1 LAPETSNDN
10 DGTSPEKQQPPKTM
24 EAIRKAIFIDD
35 DFATVHQHHITRP
48 ILLEEEDDEAEEQLA
63 EEGSSDEKE
72 DDSDAI
78 ADDSK
83 ADGNDQT
90 KGQSKAPTED
100 DESMLLLPLL
110 VNSASE
116 AIHDDSLA
124 SIPPLLP
131 GRDLIPLAE
140 EEEEEGG
147 ADDGSEDTD
156 VVAGDDGDAAED
168 AADADADASA
178 SEPESE
184 QEPEPE
190 PEITEEQQP
199 PDDATSDDQ
208 PPAATTED
216 SPKNRVVVDY
226 ASKAAGALVL
236 EKSSNF
242 DGTSNLLNGDNDKY
256 AIAPCNAEGKY
267 VVIGLSE
274 DILVKQLVLA
284 NYERYS
290 SHPKQFQVLGSQ
302 TYPDAT
308 WIDLGTYTAQPGNDA
323 QTFDL
328 VDPTWARYLKLRF
341 ITHYGAEHYCTVSQ
355 IKVHGSTMLQGFH
368 EQWKESEEEVKKVIE
383 AVEGEEETDGS
394 EEGAE
399 DEDEADEEN
408 DDTEAEGDEDD
419 ISGKDATEPSEDA
432 SNIVDDSD
440 EDGAEASLSD
450 EPNNAGATG
459 ENEENV
465 PTAPE
470 PSDSEEAKVDLAN
483 EEPSVPDEPVGQDDS
498 TSDVFDAS
506 DVVSPALVKKE
517 DTHQIEQPTD
527 NLEKDGAETDGS
539 KPPDH
544 GTIDVTGASDNDT
557 REGSEPNEGHAS
569 TDSSESNTALTS
581 SDETSKATAVPTT
594 GKSSAQIATDESSTY
609 EFTPIRHEE
618 GDDDVC
624 IPFRHD
630 IDVAP
635 TMCADMNISEMS
647 PDSFIAAMNG
657 LHQNHSALSLATIAR
672 ESADSTAT
680 DGTVASMI
688 GNLSSLASVS
698 DAFIRSSIDKA
709 SHVIRGVKDSSSII
723 STKNKM
729 EDTRRAGA
737 HHAVLDLIDESSFQA
752 PKKPAKKI
760 EKEPVKKKPPN
771 KKNEEPPPVAVMD
784 AEVFAALASKYPA
797 ASCLKDLNFQEFKT
811 KIIEAR
817 AKKKP
822 AVVEKANGPPQPGKI
837 EPIFKTLTD
846 EIKSLQLSQ
855 SVYDQYIKAVTS
867 CYQRIM
873 LDVTN
878 ELKTSESI
886 QVQRLSLLEDAIRD
900 LQAQSRGHSALESL
914 ILPFIALLWF
924 AGSSVLGGLAS
935 LFQPQNWFVA
945 AERIS
950 DPNHLLPV
958 HGQERMVVVVVVSLA
973 LFLLISLTRRKS
985 QRRRLRRSMTDGAR
999 HRRSRSAPDPILPEI
1014 SES

>member
-1 LAPETSNDN
+1 VILPDTSSD
-10 DGTSPEKQQPPKTM
+10 DAGTSPEKQQPSETM

-48 ILLEEEDDEAEEQLA
+48 ILLEDEEQEAEEEGEGEQLA
-63 EEGSSDEKE
+63 AESLVEGDNEQDDSAVGISNAHDSE
-72 DDSDAI
+72 DD
-78 ADDSK
+78 
-83 ADGNDQT
+83 NN
-90 KGQSKAPTED
+90 D

-110 VNSASE
+110 VNTASE
-116 AIHDDSLA
+116 AIHDDSL
-124 SIPPLLP
+124 SNIPPLLPP

-140 EEEEEGG
+140 EDEEEGG
-147 ADDGSEDTD
+147 ADVSKD
-156 VVAGDDGDAAED
+156 VASGEDGDGQED
-168 AADADADASA
+168 VADANTEAST
-178 SEPESE
+178 SEPETES
-184 QEPEPE
+184 EPEPE
-190 PEITEEQQP
+190 PKQP
-199 PDDATSDDQ
+199 PDDATSDQQ
-208 PPAATTED
+208 PPAAATED

-226 ASKAAGALVL
+226 ASKAASALVL

-242 DGTSNLLNGDNDKY
+242 DGTSNLLTGDNDKY
-256 AIAPCNAEGKY
+256 ALAPCNDEGKY

-308 WIDLGTYTAQPGNDA
+308 WFDLGTYTAQPGNDA

-341 ITHYGAEHYCTVSQ
+341 ITHYGAEHYFTVSQ

-368 EQWKESEEEVKKVIE
+368 EQWKESEEEVKMVIE
-383 AVEGEEETDGS
+383 AVEGEGEDETDGEVEAS
-394 EEGAE
+394 EEGD
-399 DEDEADEEN
+399 DEDEADEEKN
-408 DDTEAEGDEDD
+408 DTEAEGEEAT
-419 ISGKDATEPSEDA
+419 ISGNDATESSDDA
-432 SNIVDDSD
+432 SVVDDYVDD
-440 EDGAEASLSD
+440 EDGAEAS
-450 EPNNAGATG
+450 PPVGANG
-459 ENEENV
+459 DNEENV
-465 PTAPE
+465 PTATE
-470 PSDSEEAKVDLAN
+470 PNESEKAKVDLAI
-483 EEPSVPDEPVGQDDS
+483 EEPPLPVPDEPGGQDDS
-498 TSDVFDAS
+498 TIDVLDAS
-506 DVVSPALVKKE
+506 DLVLPALLTNDE
-517 DTHQIEQPTD
+517 DSHRTGPPTD
-527 NLEKDGAETDGS
+527 NLETDGS
-539 KPPDH
+539 KRPDH
-544 GTIDVTGASDNDT
+544 AGTIEATDANEDHAPTDNSASN
-557 REGSEPNEGHAS
+557 S
-569 TDSSESNTALTS
+569 ALTS
-581 SDETSKATAVPTT
+581 SDEPATATAVPST
-594 GKSSAQIATDESSTY
+594 GKSSVKTATDESSTY
-609 EFTPIRHEE
+609 DFTPIRHEE

-630 IDVAP
+630 IDIAP
-635 TMCADMNISEMS
+635 AMCADMNISEMS

-709 SHVIRGVKDSSSII
+709 SDVIRGVKDSSSII

-737 HHAVLDLIDESSFQA
+737 HRALLDLIDESSFQA

-760 EKEPVKKKPPN
+760 EKEPGKKKPPS
-771 KKNEEPPPVAVMD
+771 KKNEEPPQVGVMD

-797 ASCLKDLNFQEFKT
+797 ASCLKHLNFQEFKT

-822 AVVEKANGPPQPGKI
+822 AVVEKANGHPQPGKI

-846 EIKSLQLSQ
+846 EIKSLQVSQ
-855 SVYDQYIKAVTS
+855 SIYDQYIKAVTS

-873 LDVTN
+873 IDVTN

-914 ILPFIALLWF
+914 ILPCIALIWF
-924 AGSSVLGGLAS
+924 AGSSVLGALAS

-945 AERIS
+945 AELIS
-950 DPNHLLPV
+950 DPSQLLAA
-958 HGQERMVVVVVVSLA
+958 HGQERMVHVVAVGVSLA
-973 LFLLISLTRRKS
+973 LFLLISLARHKS
-985 QRRRLRRSMTDGAR
+985 QRRKIRRSMTGGAR
-999 HRRSRSAPDPILPEI
+999 HRRSRSAPDPILLEL